1 MQNQNDKKLRLEIE
15 ENKSMFF
22 SGEMIKGKIIFL
34 YENPPVISVVKLSL
48 IMKEFWYHNSK
59 QIEFKTEK
67 TINTRSIELLNKFDS
82 DFSFQI
88 PYNLN
93 SSFEFNSFN
102 YNIYIRYFL
111 IAELH
116 SLEENHV
123 NQKLIIIKSI
133 GKYSPSNFIQFGS
146 NINIMKFINLGNCL
160 ASVKL
165 KQNNIK
171 MGEFLELAVNVNNNS
186 KYNIKEIK
194 INLIRDIIFRNEKEF
209 KERQTI
215 GRKIF
220 SWIVESGQ
228 EKQNNFL
235 LKIEDSK
242 LQNFDLR
249 TFKNPYQ
256 NIEIQ
261 DLINSV
267 STNYIE
273 CKYSL
278 KITFY
283 FNHFVAF
290 AQRPRIF
297 LPINICHKYFDKE
310 FSLDDQSFISK
321 DSFFKNKNEN
331 ISIINRD
338 SVIESFDEDSLF

>member
-1 MQNQNDKKLRLEIE
+1 MQSQNDKKLRLEIE

>member
-1 MQNQNDKKLRLEIE
+1 MQSQNDKKLRLEIE

-67 TINTRSIELLNKFDS
+67 IINTQNIELYDKFDS
-82 DFSFQI
+82 NFSFQI

-93 SSFEFNSFN
+93 SSFEFNGFN

-116 SLEENHV
+116 SIEENHV

-194 INLIRDIIFRNEKEF
+194 INLIRHIIFRNEKEF

>member
-1 MQNQNDKKLRLEIE
+1 MSSQNDKKLILEIE

-22 SGEMIKGKIIFL
+22 SGEMIKGKIIFY

-67 TINTRSIELLNKFDS
+67 TINTRNIELLNKFDS
-82 DFSFQI
+82 NFSFQI

-209 KERQTI
+209 KERQII

-220 SWIVESGQ
+220 SWIVESGK

-283 FNHFVAF
+283 FNHFVTF
-290 AQRPRIF
+290 EQRPRIF

>member
-1 MQNQNDKKLRLEIE
+1 MQSQNDKKLRLEIE

-209 KERQTI
+209 KERKII

-290 AQRPRIF
+290 DQRPRIF

>member
-1 MQNQNDKKLRLEIE
+1 MQSQNDKKLRLEIE

-93 SSFEFNSFN
+93 SSFEFNGFN

-194 INLIRDIIFRNEKEF
+194 INLIRHIIFRNEKEF

>member
-1 MQNQNDKKLRLEIE
+1 MQSQNDKKLRLEIE

-209 KERQTI
+209 KERQII

-283 FNHFVAF
+283 FNHFVVF
-290 AQRPRIF
+290 DQRPRIF

>member
-1 MQNQNDKKLRLEIE
+1 MQSQNDKKLRLEIE

-194 INLIRDIIFRNEKEF
+194 INLIRHIIFRNEKEF

>member
-1 MQNQNDKKLRLEIE
+1 MQSQNDKKLRLEIE

-209 KERQTI
+209 KERQII

>member
-1 MQNQNDKKLRLEIE
+1 MSSQNDKKLILEIE

-338 SVIESFDEDSLF
+338 PVIESFDEDSLF

>member
-1 MQNQNDKKLRLEIE
+1 MQSQNDKKLRLEIE

-116 SLEENHV
+116 SIEENHV

>member
-1 MQNQNDKKLRLEIE
+1 MQSQNDKKLRLEIE

-310 FSLDDQSFISK
+310 FSLDDQNFISK

>member
-1 MQNQNDKKLRLEIE
+1 MQSQNDKKLRLEIE

-194 INLIRDIIFRNEKEF
+194 INLIRDIILRNEKEF

>member
-1 MQNQNDKKLRLEIE
+1 
-15 ENKSMFF
+15 
-22 SGEMIKGKIIFL
+22 
-34 YENPPVISVVKLSL
+34 
-48 IMKEFWYHNSK
+48 
-59 QIEFKTEK
+59 
-67 TINTRSIELLNKFDS
+67 
-82 DFSFQI
+82 
-88 PYNLN
+88 
-93 SSFEFNSFN
+93 
-102 YNIYIRYFL
+102 
-111 IAELH
+111 
-116 SLEENHV
+116 
-123 NQKLIIIKSI
+123 
-133 GKYSPSNFIQFGS
+133 
-146 NINIMKFINLGNCL
+146 MKFINLGNCL

>member
-1 MQNQNDKKLRLEIE
+1 MQSQNDKKLRLEIE

-146 NINIMKFINLGNCL
+146 NINIMNFINLGNCL

-310 FSLDDQSFISK
+310 FSLDDQSLSK

>member
-1 MQNQNDKKLRLEIE
+1 MSSQNDKKLILEIE

-22 SGEMIKGKIIFL
+22 SGEMIKGKIIFY

-67 TINTRSIELLNKFDS
+67 TINTRNIELLNKFDS
-82 DFSFQI
+82 NFSFQI

-209 KERQTI
+209 KERQII

-220 SWIVESGQ
+220 SWIVESGK
-228 EKQNNFL
+228 EKQKNFL
-235 LKIEDSK
+235 LKIEDSE

-283 FNHFVAF
+283 FNFFVAF
-290 AQRPRIF
+290 DQRPRIF

-338 SVIESFDEDSLF
+338 PVIESFDEDSLF